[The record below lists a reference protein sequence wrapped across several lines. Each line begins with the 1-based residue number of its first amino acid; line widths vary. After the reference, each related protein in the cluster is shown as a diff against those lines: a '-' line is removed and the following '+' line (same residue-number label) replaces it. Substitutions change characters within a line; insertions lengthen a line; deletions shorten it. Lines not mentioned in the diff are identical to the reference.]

1 MGTDGRAVGRSGGR
15 FPEEPA
21 SSPGTRP
28 ADRLTAR
35 PPYSPAEM
43 MATVAARELR
53 DGEVVFVGIGL
64 PNLACNLARATHAP
78 HLLLIYESGAVGAE
92 PERLPVS
99 IGDPSLVTGSLM
111 VCGMAD
117 VFQFLLQNGRIEV
130 GFLGGAQI
138 DRFGNINTTVVGS
151 YDRPAVRL
159 PGSGGAAEIA
169 IHARRTVVISR
180 LSRRAFPESV
190 DFVTSPGHRMRGETR
205 RELRMPGAGP
215 VRVVTDKAVLEADPD
230 TGELVLTALY
240 PGTSAEEVG
249 AGVGWPLRCRETLL
263 EVEPPGSED
272 LRLLRDVLDPS
283 GLYLRT

>member
-1 MGTDGRAVGRSGGR
+1 MAIEGCYT
-15 FPEEPA
+15 
-21 SSPGTRP
+21 
-28 ADRLTAR
+28 
-35 PPYSPAEM
+35 PAEM

-78 HLLLIYESGAVGAE
+78 GLVLIYESGAVGAE

-138 DRFGNINTTVVGS
+138 DRYGNINTTVVGG
-151 YDRPAVRL
+151 YDHPAVRL

-169 IHARRTVVISR
+169 IHARRTVAIAR
-180 LSRRAFPESV
+180 LSRRAFPEAV
-190 DFVTSPGHRMRGETR
+190 DFLTSPGHRMRGHTR
-205 RELRMPGAGP
+205 RELGMPGAGP
-215 VRVVTDKAVLEADPD
+215 VRVITDKGILEADPA
-230 TGELVLTALY
+230 TGELVLAAVY
-240 PGTSAEEVG
+240 PGVSIEDVSSC
-249 AGVGWPLRCRETLL
+249 VGWSLRCREPLSA
-263 EVEPPGSED
+263 VNPPGAEE
-272 LRLLRDVLDPS
+272 LRLLREVLDPA
-283 GLYLRT
+283 GLYLGS

>member
-1 MGTDGRAVGRSGGR
+1 MGTDG
-15 FPEEPA
+15 
-21 SSPGTRP
+21 GTLSRRP
-28 ADRLTAR
+28 SYT
-35 PPYSPAEM
+35 PAEM

-78 HLLLIYESGAVGAE
+78 RLVLIYESGAVGAE

-138 DRFGNINTTVVGS
+138 DRFGNINTTVVGT
-151 YDRPAVRL
+151 YVRPTVRL

-169 IHARRTVVISR
+169 IHARRTLVISR

-190 DFVTSPGHRMRGETR
+190 DFVTSPGHRMRAGTR
-205 RELRMPGAGP
+205 RELGMPGAGP
-215 VRVVTDKAVLEADPD
+215 VRVLTDKGILEADPD
-230 TGELVLTALY
+230 TGELVLAALY
-240 PGTSAEEVG
+240 PGTSADDVR
-249 AGVGWPLRCRETLL
+249 AGVGWPLRCRETLH
-263 EVEPPGSED
+263 EVQAPGSED
-272 LRLLRDVLDPS
+272 LRLLREVLDPR

>member
-1 MGTDGRAVGRSGGR
+1 VERRNGGIEKRSDTVAAEGDSVPPFRRSAV
-15 FPEEPA
+15 
-21 SSPGTRP
+21 
-28 ADRLTAR
+28 
-35 PPYSPAEM
+35 PPYTPAEM

-78 HLLLIYESGAVGAE
+78 RLVLIYESGAIGAE

-138 DRFGNINTTVVGS
+138 DRYGNINTTVVGG
-151 YDRPAVRL
+151 YDHPSVRL

-180 LSRRAFPESV
+180 LSQRGFPEAV
-190 DFVTSPGHRMRGETR
+190 DFVTSPGHRMRGQTR
-205 RELRMPGAGP
+205 AELGMPGAGP
-215 VRVVTDKAVLEADPD
+215 VRVITDKGILEVDGD
-230 TGELVLTALY
+230 SGELVLASLY
-240 PGTSAEEVG
+240 PGTTADEVR
-249 AGVGWPLRCRETLL
+249 AGVGWPLRARDTLL
-263 EVEPPGSED
+263 DVDPPGAWQ
-272 LRLLRDVLDPS
+272 LRLLREVLDPN
-283 GLYLRT
+283 GLYLRS

>member
-1 MGTDGRAVGRSGGR
+1 MGTEAGGQAGQL
-15 FPEEPA
+15 A
-21 SSPGTRP
+21 SPS
-28 ADRLTAR
+28 
-35 PPYSPAEM
+35 EM

-78 HLLLIYESGAVGAE
+78 HLVLIYESGAVGAE

-138 DRFGNINTTVVGS
+138 DRYGNINTTVVGG
-151 YDRPAVRL
+151 YDHPSVRL

-169 IHARRTVVISR
+169 IHARRTVVISPAQPAG
-180 LSRRAFPESV
+180 LSRGGGFHHQPRPPDAGPDARAS
-190 DFVTSPGHRMRGETR
+190 SG
-205 RELRMPGAGP
+205 MPGAGP
-215 VRVVTDKAVLEADPD
+215 VRVITDKGILEADAE
-230 TGELVLTALY
+230 TGELVLAALY
-240 PGTSAEEVG
+240 PGVTADEVRG
-249 AGVGWPLRCRETLL
+249 RRRLAAPHAATRCATWTRRAT
-263 EVEPPGSED
+263 GSFTCCATCSI
-272 LRLLRDVLDPS
+272 PS
-283 GLYLRT
+283 GLYLRS

>member
-1 MGTDGRAVGRSGGR
+1 
-15 FPEEPA
+15 
-21 SSPGTRP
+21 
-28 ADRLTAR
+28 
-35 PPYSPAEM
+35 M
-43 MATVAARELR
+43 MATVAVRELR

-78 HLLLIYESGAVGAE
+78 RLVLIYESGAVGAE

-138 DRFGNINTTVVGS
+138 DRFGNINTTVVGTYS
-151 YDRPAVRL
+151 RPTVRL

-169 IHARRTVVISR
+169 IHARRTLVISR

-190 DFVTSPGHRMRGETR
+190 DFVTSPGHRMRAGTR
-205 RELRMPGAGP
+205 RELGMPGAGP
-215 VRVVTDKAVLEADPD
+215 VRVLTDKGILEADPD
-230 TGELVLTALY
+230 TGELVLAALY
-240 PGTSAEEVG
+240 PGTSADDVR
-249 AGVGWPLRCRETLL
+249 AGVGWPLRCRETLH
-263 EVEPPGSED
+263 EVQAPGSED
-272 LRLLRDVLDPS
+272 LRLLREVLDPR